1 MHLKNWKCKD
11 SFTVT
16 ENRFYMIWFC
26 IYFNGSNPFF
36 CFLECNSRLT
46 NFLFLIVCQE
56 IKHYIIWL
64 YWYLVFFMF
73 KMFFYI
79 KCVLIYYYWFII
91 YYYTWLLIKFI
102 FFWVI
107 FFDLV
112 IILFRA
118 NVLYFLSLGY
128 CVVCADD
135 VVTLILF

>member
-1 MHLKNWKCKD
+1 
-11 SFTVT
+11 
-16 ENRFYMIWFC
+16 MI
-26 IYFNGSNPFF
+26 I
-36 CFLECNSRLT
+36 
-46 NFLFLIVCQE
+46 LISC
-56 IKHYIIWL
+56 
-64 YWYLVFFMF
+64 FFMF

-102 FFWVI
+102 FLWVI

-135 VVTLILF
+135 VVTLIPFFLTIRTDQYTVLFYI